1 MQELTAIKAEE
12 EKELER
18 LRQRE
23 LFFKYQLESLV

>member
-1 MQELTAIKAEE
+1 MQELTAIKVEE